1 MFDIGFW
8 ELVVI
13 AIIALL
19 VVGPE
24 RLPKLARDA
33 GRWAG
38 KIKRYINNTRRE
50 LEQELQ
56 LNDQK
61 EFHQSLSDLD
71 DLMKNAP
78 DQDEDFQQNKEKQP
92 RKNQDNK
99 S

>member
-33 GRWAG
+33 GRWTG
-38 KIKRYINNTRRE
+38 KLKRFINNTRRE
-50 LEQELQ
+50 LDRELQ
-56 LNDQK
+56 ISEQK
-61 EFHQSLSDLD
+61 EFNQNLSDLD
-71 DLMKNAP
+71 ELMNNAP
-78 DQDEDFQQNKEKQP
+78 DQDQGN
-92 RKNQDNK
+92 NQ
-99 S
+99 